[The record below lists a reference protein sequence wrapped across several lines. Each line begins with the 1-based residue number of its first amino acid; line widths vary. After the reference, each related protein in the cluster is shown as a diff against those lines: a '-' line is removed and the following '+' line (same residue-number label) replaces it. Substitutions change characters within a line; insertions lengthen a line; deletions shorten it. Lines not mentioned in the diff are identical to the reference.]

1 MTGKLITFEGIDG
14 SGKSTQI
21 ARLKSSLEARGHEVV
36 AVREPGG
43 TPVGERIR
51 NLLLDTPN
59 IELHPRTEALLF
71 SAARSQ
77 LVNEV
82 IIAALAAGNIVICD
96 RYADSTIAYQ
106 GYGREL
112 PLEEIIITQRFAT
125 GDLRPDLKVLLDVPV
140 EMSGERMAGTPADR
154 MEGAGNAFMERV
166 RAGYLKQA
174 QLETGEW
181 LVIKGNA
188 APEQIAEEIE
198 KYVVENIIA
207 RQ

>member
-21 ARLKSSLEARGHEVV
+21 AKLKTRLEARGHEVL

-51 NLLLDTPN
+51 ELLLHTADT
-59 IELHPRTEALLF
+59 ELHPRTEALLF

-82 IIAALAAGNIVICD
+82 IIEALASGQIVICD
-96 RYADSTIAYQ
+96 RYADSTVAYQ

-112 PLEEIIITQRFAT
+112 PLEEIITTQRFAT

-140 EMSGERMAGTPADR
+140 EMSGERMAGIPADR

-166 RAGYLKQA
+166 RQGYLERA
-174 QLETGEW
+174 QLETGDW

-188 APEQIAEEIE
+188 APEKIAEEIE
-198 KYVVENIIA
+198 NYVVEHIIDS
-207 RQ
+207 